1 MRYWQIYAVFGAA
14 ALLIALFGSGV
25 LKGTN
30 PPPAPPGPG
39 TEHDRRDPRTY
50 RVPDAGGPAPT
61 R

>member
-1 MRYWQIYAVFGAA
+1 MRHWQIYAAFAAA

-30 PPPAPPGPG
+30 PPPPPPGPG
-39 TEHDRRDPRTY
+39 TEHDRQDPRLRTAP
-50 RVPDAGGPAPT
+50 VPVAP